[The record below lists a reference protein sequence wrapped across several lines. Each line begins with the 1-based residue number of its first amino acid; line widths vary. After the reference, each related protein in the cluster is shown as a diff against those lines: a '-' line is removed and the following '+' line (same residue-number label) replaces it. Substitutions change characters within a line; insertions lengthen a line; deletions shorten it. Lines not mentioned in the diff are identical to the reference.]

1 MMLSLARRSVFTA
14 VRRAAPMSTATSISQ
29 ASDLNKRL
37 EESDPVLFDIIENEK
52 VRVASVV
59 IRTGVLVQTVEVGP
73 RERGR
78 GSVGGEHFLHK
89 NDRRPPV

>member
-59 IRTGVLVQTVEVGP
+59 IRTGVLVQTVEY
-73 RERGR
+73 
-78 GSVGGEHFLHK
+78 GSVAGCLSGASTFCIRTIGVPRS
-89 NDRRPPV
+89 NM

>member
-1 MMLSLARRSVFTA
+1 
-14 VRRAAPMSTATSISQ
+14 MSTATSISQ

-52 VRVASVV
+52 VSKGIIGYVALQRAGSN
-59 IRTGVLVQTVEVGP
+59 RESPGT

-78 GSVGGEHFLHK
+78 LSVEDELCLRTIGVPGS
-89 NDRRPPV
+89 NI

>member
-1 MMLSLARRSVFTA
+1 
-14 VRRAAPMSTATSISQ
+14 MSTATSISQ

-59 IRTGVLVQTVEVGP
+59 IRTGVLVQTVEVGH
-73 RERGR
+73 
-78 GSVGGEHFLHK
+78 GSVAGCLLGASTFCIRTIGVPRS
-89 NDRRPPV
+89 NM